1 MDSDHLREVQ
11 NVLDRRDVR
20 VGQTV
25 ELPADKPLFSLVEE
39 GSDDCPLLLAIGV
52 DRFGRLW
59 SQDGRTLTLLG
70 ELGG

>member
-1 MDSDHLREVQ
+1 M
-11 NVLDRRDVR
+11 
-20 VGQTV
+20 